1 MCTRFLV
8 DMRGIDILMQVIET
22 PNAVLFRCAVLALS
36 HQAQSLQLT
45 SACQDSATRSLSDSV
60 AECSGDHDLVFLLDD
75 GSQVHASRH
84 VMSLSSDV
92 FAAML
97 RGSFREST
105 EAEIRI
111 PAAAPDAFRMMV
123 SWLHRQT
130 VTSELKD
137 GSGCSLGLDELCQ
150 LIPLFHRFQI
160 PDAVRRRALQAPL
173 IAAVFDGDELDGKFA
188 RVYRLLSVYDD
199 VGGLRRDYVV
209 SVLVRQMSLR
219 RRCAA
224 IASVMSD
231 EADCDVGEFLSTV
244 TAALL
249 DAID

>member
-8 DMRGIDILMQVIET
+8 DMRCIDVLMQVIET
-22 PNAVLFRCAVLALS
+22 PNAALFRCAVLALS

-45 SACQDSATRSLSDSV
+45 SACQDSAASSPLDSV

-75 GSQVHASRH
+75 GSRVHASRH
-84 VMSLSSDV
+84 IMSLSSDV

-111 PAAAPDAFRMMV
+111 PAAVPDAFRMMV
-123 SWLHRQT
+123 SWLHHQT

-173 IAAVFDGDELDGKFA
+173 IAAVFDGDELEFA